1 MVKPPVTSV
10 AELTLAARRPCSDA
24 NQILACITG
33 DLASSCITGGEIIP
47 MTDPATI
54 RSLDSLI
61 VFLVQSSMYGI
72 QFGQLGAP
80 VNPVNLDDLIAPLI
94 PFVSLRS

>member
-1 MVKPPVTSV
+1 
-10 AELTLAARRPCSDA
+10 
-24 NQILACITG
+24 
-33 DLASSCITGGEIIP
+33 